1 MSVPLGLARIARETG
16 QERVMHSSEATA
28 PLRAER
34 RNRISAVR
42 SIWSCTIRGCGRAAE
57 ARRDAAA
64 R

>member
-1 MSVPLGLARIARETG
+1 MSVPLGLARIARETV

-34 RNRISAVR
+34 CNRISAAR